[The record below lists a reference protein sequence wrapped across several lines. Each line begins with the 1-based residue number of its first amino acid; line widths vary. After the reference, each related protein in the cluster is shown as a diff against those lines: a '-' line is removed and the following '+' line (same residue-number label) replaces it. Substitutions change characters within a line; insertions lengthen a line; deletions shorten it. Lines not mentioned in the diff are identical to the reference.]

1 MTSERTTGKS
11 WFRSLGLPLI
21 AIPIG
26 GLIMIA
32 LTLAINLGLY
42 LLLESLFYLNNPQEF
57 PADPLRTG
65 CTIALVGLYL
75 GLLLTRLLDL
85 FKAIFLTGPLAAS
98 IITTGHAL
106 YARSAVSIIAMFAV
120 VTVCGILLYRFKK
133 SWIYYYA
140 AALAAAVGMIYAWPR
155 PELNEP
161 QVSVLAFYFSC
172 L

>member
-1 MTSERTTGKS
+1 MASNRTSGKS
-11 WFRSLGLPLI
+11 WFRSLGLPLL

-32 LTLAINLGLY
+32 LTLAIYLGLY
-42 LLLESLFYLNNPQEF
+42 LLLESLFYSNNPQGF
-57 PADPLRTG
+57 PAGPIRIG

-75 GLLLTRLLDL
+75 VLLRTRLPDL
-85 FKAIFLTGPLAAS
+85 FKAIILTGPMAAT

-106 YARSAVSIIAMFAV
+106 SARPVVSIIAMFGVAA
-120 VTVCGILLYRFKK
+120 VCGILLYWFMKP
-133 SWIYYYA
+133 WIYTYA
-140 AALAAAVGMIYAWPR
+140 AALAAAVGIFYAWPR

-161 QVSVLAFYFSC
+161 QLSVLAFFFSC